1 MRIPK
6 ISHLVVSGLLAVL
19 SLLPLTAAAA
29 PNWSLPIALG
39 SGSTKPAVAVDA
51 GGQQHFVWWEPSKRI
66 IQYASCTGADG
77 SNCTAAIDLPSKGT
91 SYYPNLAID
100 PQGRPNVVFETKYG
114 GSYQVFWTRKETSGW
129 STPVKVSNQPYSELP
144 AIAIG
149 SDGVIHV
156 IYQSK
161 QDNTG
166 YVYYTKN
173 KSGKWR
179 RAKALTQVQSSQP
192 LSTFANLAEEESNH
206 REAKLISNG
215 FFPHIALDGSNR
227 AHVVWNA
234 PSPYGIRYRYQT
246 GGKKWSRIITVANG
260 QKEQTPDI
268 AVAPNGAVGIIW
280 GTYDDFNAAFAEYR
294 NGNLDNYANDIDGGL
309 AQSLW
314 PRIAAD
320 CASTFHF
327 VFQGK
332 PSPNY
337 SWNVYYRSYDS
348 ATNVFGDRTVIS
360 QLGAQEQTPAIAVGS
375 IAAMVWA
382 NTSYATTYASVA
394 ATGCP

>member
-1 MRIPK
+1 MRLLK
-6 ISHLVVSGLLAVL
+6 ISPLVLIGLLAVAVL
-19 SLLPLTAAAA
+19 APLTAAAA
-29 PNWSLPIALG
+29 TNWSLPIALG

-51 GGQQHFVWWEPSKRI
+51 KGQQHFVWWESSQRK
-66 IQYASCTGADG
+66 IQYASCTGTDG
-77 SNCTAAIDLPSKGT
+77 SNCTTTTDLPSSGA
-91 SYYPNLAID
+91 SYYPNIAID

-129 STPVKVSNQPYSELP
+129 STPVKISNQPYSELP

-173 KSGKWR
+173 TNGTWH
-179 RAKALTQVQSSQP
+179 RARVLTQVQSDKP

-206 REAKLISNG
+206 PEAKLLSNG
-215 FFPHIALDGSNR
+215 FFPHIALDSNNR
-227 AHVVWNA
+227 VHAVWNA
-234 PSPYGIRYRYQT
+234 PSPYGIKYRYQT
-246 GGKKWSRIITVANG
+246 SGKKWSKTITVANG
-260 QKEQTPDI
+260 QKDQTPDI
-268 AVAPNGAVGIIW
+268 AVAPNDAVGIIW
-280 GTYDDFNAAFAEYR
+280 GRYDDFNAAFAEYR
-294 NGNLDNYANDIDGGL
+294 NGNLDNYVNDIDGGL

-332 PSPNY
+332 PTSNS
-337 SWNVYYRSYDS
+337 SWNVYYRSYNS
-348 ATNVFGDRTVIS
+348 ATNTLGDRVVIS
-360 QLGAQEQTPAIAVGS
+360 QLGTQEQTPAIAVGS
-375 IAAMVWA
+375 VAAIVWA

-394 ATGCP
+394 STSCP